1 MTDDLD
7 QKIVAEAL
15 DQCVVDF
22 ERGLNSHGSP
32 TFSVPTNPVERLR
45 EKLTPNFYRN
55 LVTEGRPW
63 HGSGGDGRRVT
74 RMAFYLGAIA
84 AFHAEGDGVREVT
97 QKHVDDAFTYVMQ
110 HCQDLAIEG
119 IYCD

>member
-1 MTDDLD
+1 MADERD
-7 QKIVAEAL
+7 QGIVAEAL

-22 ERGLNSHGSP
+22 ERGLNAHGAP
-32 TFSVPTNPVERLR
+32 TYSVPQEVVERLR
-45 EKLTPNFYRN
+45 EELTPKFYEN
-55 LVTEGRPW
+55 LVTGGRPW

-84 AFHAEGDGVREVT
+84 AFHAEGDAMASVT
-97 QKHVDDAFTYVMQ
+97 EKHIDDAFAYVRE
-110 HCQDLAIEG
+110 HCEEVVIRG